1 MHDAKVYIQSH
12 TLIPRTYVYIKVI
25 STKQSSKPMNQPTD
39 EEMKETAV
47 KLRFAIYAHMYTV
60 YANAASMS
68 VGWHEKIRFKKNEK

>member
-68 VGWHEKIRFKKNEK
+68 VGWHEKICFSKKK

>member
-1 MHDAKVYIQSH
+1 
-12 TLIPRTYVYIKVI
+12 
-25 STKQSSKPMNQPTD
+25 MNQPTD
-39 EEMKETAV
+39 EEIKETAV